1 MKFGPP
7 RLLPV
12 VIAAAAALLLFKGIG
27 LVTEGGYALVGPVPT
42 LAAGKAKPA
51 EHAAEGGG
59 GGEEALGDHSMADQS
74 PTLED
79 TSVTMELPSGEA
91 EAPAGGGGHGPT
103 PEIGPEEAAVP
114 AEACPPTEAADAAH
128 GGEAAPSGE
137 AHPATEAAPAAHGAE
152 PAAEATSAGPCA
164 PDPGVNEFGDA
175 LPLVKDNSTGT
186 MVPLADTLT
195 DTSSEAAINQRLS
208 ERRAALEQLEKE
220 LDMRATLLDAAEKR
234 IDERSAELKAL
245 EEKIGKLVDDNKTA
259 EQQQFVS
266 LVAMYENM
274 KPKDAATI
282 FNELDL
288 PVLLGV
294 AKAMNPRKMAPIL
307 ARMDPL
313 KAKALTDGIAA
324 ADTPAEVAANPE
336 VPDLTNLPQI
346 VGQ

>member
-27 LVTEGGYALVGPVPT
+27 LVTEGGYALVGPVPAF
-42 LAAGKAKPA
+42 AAGKAKPA
-51 EHAAEGGG
+51 EHSAEGGG
-59 GGEEALGDHSMADQS
+59 GGDEALGDHSMADQD

-79 TSVTMELPSGEA
+79 TSVTMELPSGDA
-91 EAPAGGGGHGPT
+91 AAPAEGGGHGST
-103 PEIGPEEAAVP
+103 PKVGPEEAAVT

-128 GGEAAPSGE
+128 GAEADPAAE
-137 AHPATEAAPAAHGAE
+137 AHGSAEAEPAGHGAE
-152 PAAEATSAGPCA
+152 PAAESTSADPCL
-164 PDPGVNEFGDA
+164 PDPGVNEYGDA
-175 LPLVKDNSTGT
+175 LPLVKDNASGT
-186 MVPLADTLT
+186 MVPLSDTLT
-195 DTSSEAAINQRLS
+195 DASSEAAINDRLS
-208 ERRAALEQLEKE
+208 ERRALLEQREKE
-220 LDMRATLLDAAEKR
+220 LDMRSTLLDAAERR

-245 EEKIGKLVDDNKTA
+245 EEKIAKLVDDNKTA

-282 FNELDL
+282 FNELDM

-307 ARMDPL
+307 ARMNPL
-313 KAKALTDGIAA
+313 KAKALTDGIAT
-324 ADTPAEVAANPE
+324 ADTPAEVAAGPAP
-336 VPDLTNLPQI
+336 PDLTNLPQI